1 MTQED
6 KELLLKDLCGRL
18 PYSPKM
24 KGTVYIFEKNDY
36 GGTVKEEEVTFE
48 LYQLHNDLGVMYRG
62 EWISIDECKPCLF
75 PMSKMTREQ
84 LYEIRGILGNDCEIE
99 NDFIRI
105 INSDRNTLSY
115 QEINAVFNYCY
126 KHNLDING
134 LIPKGLAIDATGLN
148 IY

>member
-1 MTQED
+1 MKQED
-6 KELLLKDLCGRL
+6 KDLLLKDLCARL
-18 PYSPKM
+18 PYSVKILVQSWDEREM
-24 KGTVYIFEKNDY
+24 EYTDRVDTLYSVNGDDYINTTNEDY
-36 GGTVKEEEVTFE
+36 DFCVE
-48 LYQLHNDLGVMYRG
+48 D
-62 EWISIDECKPCLF
+62 IKPCLF

-134 LIPKGLAIDATGLN
+134 LIPKGLAIDCTDLN